1 MSMEKIKLALDD
13 EYSRDD
19 EHYVPAREPQV
30 RRVVDELRAAV
41 QEQAEVTSRFVERL
55 RPVCRPIR
63 DRDAEGVEQSA
74 GRDQDVVPLAQELI
88 DSAEMIRGNTRLLT
102 GALESLE
109 I

>member
-1 MSMEKIKLALDD
+1 MEKIKLALDD

-19 EHYVPAREPQV
+19 DRHVPESEREPQV
-30 RRVVDELRAAV
+30 RRVVCELRAAV
-41 QEQAEVTSRFVERL
+41 QEQAEVASLLVERL

-74 GRDQDVVPLAQELI
+74 SRDRDVVPLAQELI

-102 GALESLE
+102 GALGSLE